1 MVIRL
6 IQAIGSYTIHVCV
19 GLGRF
24 FLFLK
29 EAITVLFSTRPKINK
44 TFVQM
49 YRIGVESLTI
59 VVLTGTFTGMVLA
72 LQSYVASH
80 NFGGEQ
86 FIGVIVPLGMI
97 CELGPVL
104 TGLMVA
110 GRAGSAMAA
119 ELGTMRVTEQIDALK
134 TLKINVFQYL
144 IVPRMLAS
152 TIIFPFLTLFTMICG
167 IMGGYFVFVY
177 VLLLSPEDYL
187 ANIKTHVELYHIMGG
202 LIKAAV
208 FGFILTWVS
217 TYKGYYTT
225 GGTRDVGEA
234 TTESVVTSS
243 IMILISNFF
252 LTKLLERL

>member
-1 MVIRL
+1 MIIRL
-6 IQAIGSYTIHVCV
+6 ICAVGFYTMYICV

-24 FLFLK
+24 SLFLQ
-29 EAITVLFSTRPKINK
+29 ESIVVLLSTRPKVNK
-44 TFVQM
+44 IFFQM
-49 YRIGVESLTI
+49 YSIGVQSLTI

-80 NFGGEQ
+80 RFGGEQ
-86 FIGVIVPLGMI
+86 FIGIIVPLGMI

-144 IVPRMLAS
+144 IVPRMLAA
-152 TIIFPFLTLFTMICG
+152 TIIFPFLALFAMMCG
-167 IMGGYFVFVY
+167 ILGGYLICVY

-187 ANIKTHVELYHIMGG
+187 SSIKTHVELYHIMGG

-208 FGFILTWVS
+208 FGFMLTWVS
-217 TYKGYYTT
+217 TYKGYYTS
-225 GGTRDVGEA
+225 GGTRDVGKA

-243 IMILISNFF
+243 IMILICNFF

>member
-1 MVIRL
+1 MIIKLIR
-6 IQAIGSYTIHVCV
+6 AVGFYTMYACV

-24 FLFLK
+24 SLFLQ
-29 EAITVLFSTRPKINK
+29 ESVMVLLSTKPKVKKI
-44 TFVQM
+44 FAQM
-49 YRIGVESLTI
+49 YAIGVESLTI
-59 VVLTGTFTGMVLA
+59 VVLTGSFTGMVLA

-104 TGLMVA
+104 TGLIVA

-144 IVPRMLAS
+144 IVPRMLAG
-152 TIIFPFLTLFTMICG
+152 TIIFPFLTLFAMICG
-167 IMGGYFVFVY
+167 IFGGYFICVY
-177 VLLLSPEDYL
+177 VLFLSPEDY
-187 ANIKTHVELYHIMGG
+187 ISSIRTHVELYHIMGG
-202 LIKAAV
+202 LIKASI

-217 TYKGYYTT
+217 TYKGYYTC
-225 GGTRDVGEA
+225 GGTRDVGKA